1 MWLSVSAINKTQTTT
16 TTIIMTISTVISSQE
31 ENTHWFIPGAA
42 LLHWRPVLFRDNKP
56 ETADITSNSE
66 AAVTLLE
73 KVH

>member
-1 MWLSVSAINKTQTTT
+1 
-16 TTIIMTISTVISSQE
+16 MTISTVISSQE